1 MSEGVRGDALGDA
14 GFADGIAN
22 LAGHGVVVK
31 VVAGDSSGAR
41 GTRESVEHA
50 LQASRGLEALRS
62 SAYTN
67 SSPSAKPKSGSH
79 ANALKS

>member
-31 VVAGDSSGAR
+31 VVAGDPAG
-41 GTRESVEHA
+41 V
-50 LQASRGLEALRS
+50 QI
-62 SAYTN
+62 
-67 SSPSAKPKSGSH
+67 SSPRQKSVPFH
-79 ANALKS
+79 TN